1 MLSACEAFVA
11 EIIFAAW
18 QTRPFCVLLFGG
30 LFFCFTARASP
41 VGIIRL
47 LGREHDT
54 KLKLMWENRIVCM
67 HTCTSSEELIL
78 LVYLLGVDMF
88 PLRAALQQWVHHHTT
103 SQGPLWSSLLIGF
116 CNFLFLPILPVLFAA
131 ERLKTKKKKREKIC
145 YCWISSQQYP
155 GKSSIGC
162 STEEV
167 PTRWCHLAVGTKTRR
182 GVAAAKNDNLQCT
195 NI

>member
-11 EIIFAAW
+11 EMIFAAW
-18 QTRPFCVLLFGG
+18 QTRPFCVLLFGR

-88 PLRAALQQWVHHHTT
+88 PLRAALQQWVHHHTR

-131 ERLKTKKKKREKIC
+131 ERLKTKKKKKERKYAIVGFLVNN
-145 YCWISSQQYP
+145 IL
-155 GKSSIGC
+155 GKAA
-162 STEEV
+162 
-167 PTRWCHLAVGTKTRR
+167 LAVPLK
-182 GVAAAKNDNLQCT
+182 KFLQDDV
-195 NI
+195 IWQ